1 MLPVQTKHHVA
12 LKEWIPLSRAVFA
25 WAFGN
30 ASKSNPANTKP
41 ISELTDQEIAE
52 SAKTPL
58 SKSELEEVLK
68 EKTRADQVSINE
80 TDATFRFGFH
90 TGHGAIVSGG
100 PPWALLKPLPAE
112 FVEPWE
118 EVVELSAVVKSGQ
131 LVRIESDDPS
141 RDNLIRQ
148 AVGLVWRQLM
158 LRPFDH
164 AIASGDLALYARPQS
179 VSQEFTVLPPDIWP
193 VLAIVDWEKG
203 VASAPDGAI
212 YCSIHADLAPSTR
225 IAVSAGGA
233 VIDSGKRGW
242 KRRSAKLA
250 LEALYPDGVPADV
263 PSKVLCKAVAEWR
276 KAAQGGE
283 FEINEITVLRAAGRK
298 P

>member
-1 MLPVQTKHHVA
+1 MLSVQTKHHVA
-12 LKEWIPLSRAVFA
+12 LKEWVPLSRAVFA

-58 SKSELEEVLK
+58 SKSELEELLK
-68 EKTRADQVSINE
+68 EKTRADQVSIGE

-90 TGHGAIVSGG
+90 TGHRAIAIGG
-100 PPWALLKPLPAE
+100 PPWAFLKPLPAE

-193 VLAIVDWEKG
+193 VLAIVDWENG
-203 VASAPDGAI
+203 VARAPDGTF
-212 YCSIHADLAPSTR
+212 YWSIHVQLSAAQEP
-225 IAVSAGGA
+225 VSATSK
-233 VIDSGKRGW
+233 ITSDKRK
-242 KRRSAKLA
+242 KRVLAKRA
-250 LEALYPDGVPADV
+250 IEEIYPQRVPDQSDEPNAT
-263 PSKVLCKAVAEWR
+263 LCKKVGNWLKQR
-276 KAAQGGE
+276 KLPDLGDST
-283 FEINEITVLRAAGRK
+283 ILRAAGRK
-298 P
+298 AS